1 MEGETTSLQVRPRRH
16 CPDPPAYSHHSLFQP
31 CPPPRFDRWLR
42 FENTRHHPHILL
54 VFPSHSSSTFLSP
67 MRLMAFLRKAA
78 PPPDLPIPTLGQWGH
93 LALSSS
99 PENVN
104 SSVWGS
110 GQCLQFPGVPWEFC
124 FKFYLSCQSIS
135 SPWWLVQWAVSRSQI
150 DGWESGAV
158 CIVPC
163 PAATRLARRHTANKL
178 FRKDFTLQQFSV
190 IVGLCCTE

>member
-135 SPWWLVQWAVSRSQI
+135 SPWWLVQWAAKLMAENQERCVLCRARLPHGWH
-150 DGWESGAV
+150 DG
-158 CIVPC
+158 
-163 PAATRLARRHTANKL
+163 TRPINYLGKILHCNS
-178 FRKDFTLQQFSV
+178 FR
-190 IVGLCCTE
+190 